1 LRVVSWKEKLT
12 PMAPQKFPVDA
23 GMIRLFA
30 QALGDTNPVYY
41 QETAADTDMGG
52 VIAPPTFI
60 QASAHFDPEYPLRWK
75 PGQPWSGSGPGDGT
89 RVQRT
94 GGGTG
99 LHAEQHYEYHRP
111 VKPGDVLTPTTL
123 EGKSWTREGRR
134 GGTMQFRESV
144 TEWRDE
150 SGELVVT
157 TRSVGV
163 TTSQVVKT
171 QEDK

>member
-1 LRVVSWKEKLT
+1 MGDDDVVFRKDELRA
-12 PMAPQKFPVDA
+12 MAAQKFPVEA

-30 QALGDTNPVYY
+30 QSLGDTNPVYY

-60 QASAHFDPEYPLRWK
+60 QASAQFDPEYPLRWK

-89 RVQRT
+89 KVERT

-111 VKPGDVLTPTTL
+111 VPPGGVLSPPR
-123 EGKSWTREGRR
+123 REG
-134 GGTMQFRESV
+134 
-144 TEWRDE
+144 
-150 SGELVVT
+150 
-157 TRSVGV
+157 
-163 TTSQVVKT
+163 
-171 QEDK
+171 

>member
-1 LRVVSWKEKLT
+1 MK
-12 PMAPQKFPVDA
+12 PGMAPQKFKVEA
-23 GMIRLFA
+23 SMIRLFA

-41 QETAADTDMGG
+41 EETAAGTDAGG

-60 QASAHFDPEYPLRWK
+60 QSHAHWDPDYPLRWK
-75 PGQPWSGSGPGDGT
+75 SGQPWNGSGPGDGT

-94 GGGTG
+94 GSGTG

-111 VKPGDVLTPTTL
+111 VRPGDVLTPTVRPGRT
-123 EGKSWTREGRR
+123 WTREGRR

-150 SGELVVT
+150 SGELVLT

-163 TTSQVVKT
+163 TTGKVVST
-171 QEDK
+171 EGDK